1 MTIIKIE
8 VRLPEKPIEKWADK
22 LTARELKDAI
32 DSAAKVTAE
41 TLFERQLESE
51 LAFRAYEKR
60 QDKPDK
66 WDILD
71 NQ

>member
-1 MTIIKIE
+1 MTVIKIE
-8 VRLPEKPIEKWADK
+8 VRLPKKPIEKWADE

-51 LAFRAYEKR
+51 LAYRAYQKR

-66 WDILD
+66 WDIAS
-71 NQ
+71 